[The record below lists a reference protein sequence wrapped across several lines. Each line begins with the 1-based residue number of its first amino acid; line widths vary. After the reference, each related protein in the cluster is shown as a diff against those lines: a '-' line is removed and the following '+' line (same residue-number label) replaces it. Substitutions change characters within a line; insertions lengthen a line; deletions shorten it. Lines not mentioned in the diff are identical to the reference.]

1 MDRIKTTPTWASVSF
16 RSTIY
21 FYNTNLPCIAV
32 HEIHPGYAQFD
43 RNQPIS
49 LSSDSHE
56 MFEWNAENVLKNA
69 NKLFPSPAFPCQ
81 SLLPLLILQKF

>member
-16 RSTIY
+16 RCTIY
-21 FYNTNLPCIAV
+21 FCSTNLPCIVV
-32 HEIHPGYAQFD
+32 HEIHAHAGYAQFD

-56 MFEWNAENVLKNA
+56 MFEWNAENVLKNE
-69 NKLFPSPAFPCQ
+69 NKLFSSPAFP
-81 SLLPLLILQKF
+81 